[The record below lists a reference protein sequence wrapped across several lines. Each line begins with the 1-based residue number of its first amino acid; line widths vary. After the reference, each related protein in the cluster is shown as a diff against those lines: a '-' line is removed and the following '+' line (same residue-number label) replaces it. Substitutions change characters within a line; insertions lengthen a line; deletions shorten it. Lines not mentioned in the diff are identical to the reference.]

1 MAHNKEVSPTVQLGN
16 DAIDS
21 TKLFAVCQ
29 RYHVQELSLFGS
41 AARGEMKPG
50 SDLDLLV
57 TFLPGAAID
66 LVDYASL
73 MLDLA
78 ELMGC
83 KVDLVSKRGLKPSIK
98 DSVLR
103 DARLLYAA

>member
-1 MAHNKEVSPTVQLGN
+1 MSPTVQLG
-16 DAIDS
+16 DVAINS
-21 TKLFAVCQ
+21 AKLFAVCQ
-29 RYHVQELSLFGS
+29 RYQVKELSLFGS
-41 AARGEMKPG
+41 AARGEIKPG

-57 TFLPGAAID
+57 TFLPAAAID

-73 MLDLA
+73 ML
-78 ELMGC
+78 ELSELLER
-83 KVDLVSKRGLKPSIK
+83 KVDLVSKRGLKPSIR